1 MCPRRSKTS
10 STPTACPTKQ
20 VDCPAV
26 ADNSPLVLR
35 VRDLMGKP
43 GSMRELQMT
52 LDAPEHYGEAVARV
66 AQGSEVSI
74 EGRLESVHEGILA
87 SGEIHTTAHAECVR
101 CLEPLEVAIDA
112 DFQELFAYSG
122 EDGYDNEVV
131 DETIDLGPIV
141 RDQVVLQLPFQPMCS
156 PDCPGLDPETG
167 EKRPEGWQ
175 ESSEDRPDPRWEA
188 LRALVDQDNENGTS
202 RE

>member
-1 MCPRRSKTS
+1 MCPRRSRTL
-10 STPTACPTKQ
+10 STPTGCRTKQ

-26 ADNSPLVLR
+26 ADNTPLVIP
-35 VRDLMGKP
+35 VRDLIGKP
-43 GSMRELQMT
+43 GAMRELEIT
-52 LDAPEHYGEAVARV
+52 LGAPEHYGESVARV
-66 AQGSEVSI
+66 AEGDQVSI
-74 EGRLESVHEGILA
+74 TGRLESVHEGILA
-87 SGEIHTTAHAECVR
+87 SGEIHTQASAECVR
-101 CLEPLEVAIDA
+101 CLEPIQVDIEP

-122 EDGYDNEVV
+122 EEGYDNEVV

-175 ESSEDRPDPRWEA
+175 ESSEDRLDPRWEA